1 MANSNIQAQIQ
12 RPANWLMVIF
22 LMVLAIATGI
32 SEFFQAPTEQ
42 NTELTKFRT
51 LFSNED
57 FSKVTEINLRNRLGE
72 FRFAKIPDDPYSRWN
87 MTEPKK
93 FPANNDVF
101 KKLFETLKDLKIRKI
116 FSYDPINIANFSL
129 DAPLYEITLIAADGT
144 KKILSFGL
152 VNPIDNSTYISNSA
166 ETEAIY
172 HIDAVQSDLAS
183 LDMADFV
190 DSHIFTPKA
199 AQVRNLKIFRG
210 NPTGQPSFQLFRGKN
225 GEWNSGNR
233 ELDEAKTLQWLDELL
248 LLRTMLIVD
257 KSTPEL
263 DESIE
268 KLVESPQFTIQI
280 EDLNENIL
288 SWVVSQSINT
298 LPDVRIEKRA
308 YVLIKAS
315 NRPYPYLI
323 HKDQL
328 KLFQPRENDLRKS
341 GINKIFY

>member
-12 RPANWLMVIF
+12 RPANWLMGIF
-22 LMVLAIATGI
+22 LVTLAVATGI

-42 NTELTKFRT
+42 NNELTKFRT
-51 LFSNED
+51 LFTNDD
-57 FSKVTEINLRNRLGE
+57 FSKVVEINLRNRLGE
-72 FRFAKIPDDPYSRWN
+72 FSFSKIKDDPYSRWN
-87 MTEPKK
+87 MVEPKK
-93 FPANNDVF
+93 FPANNEVF
-101 KKLFETLKDLKIRKI
+101 KKLFETLKDLRIRKI

-129 DAPLYEITLIAADGT
+129 DAPLYEITLIAEDGS
-144 KKILSFGL
+144 KKVLSFGL
-152 VNPIDNSTYISNSA
+152 VNPIDNSTYVSNSA

-190 DSHIFTPKA
+190 DSHIFTPKT
-199 AQVRNLKIFRG
+199 AQVKNLKIYRG
-210 NPTGQPSFQLFRGKN
+210 KISGRPSFDLERGKN

-268 KLVESPQFTIQI
+268 KLVESPMFTIQI

-288 SWVVSQSINT
+288 TWVVSQSINN
-298 LPDVRIEKRA
+298 LPDVRIEKRS
-308 YVLIKAS
+308 YVLVKAS

-323 HKDQL
+323 HRDQL
-328 KLFQPRENDLRKS
+328 KLFQPNESKLRKR